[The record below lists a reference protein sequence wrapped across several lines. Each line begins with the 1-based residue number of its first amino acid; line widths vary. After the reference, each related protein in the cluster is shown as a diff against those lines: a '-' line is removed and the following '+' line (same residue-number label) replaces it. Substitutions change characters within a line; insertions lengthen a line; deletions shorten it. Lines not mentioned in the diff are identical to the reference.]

1 MKKTI
6 VVISF
11 LAATLAGCNNTPLKE
26 TTTQKSD
33 STTTT
38 TTMAAPATA
47 QPQMD
52 STTIAKNL
60 LENTTPGDMQKMLAS
75 LSGKWAGEVSSWYG
89 EHAPAQKNTTECENK
104 MILDGRYLQRTRTQ
118 EVNGKTMEGMG
129 IIGYDNAKKMFV
141 SSWQDNLSTGIMY
154 LEGPYDAATKTITLK
169 GKWMN
174 PATGSNTDVKET
186 FKIID
191 DNTHQVALYKVN
203 EGGSDFKCWE
213 MNLTRK

>member
-11 LAATLAGCNNTPLKE
+11 LAVALAGCNNTPVKE

-47 QPQMD
+47 QPQTD
-52 STTIAKNL
+52 SATIAKNL
-60 LENTTPGDMQKMLAS
+60 VENTTPGDMQKMLDS
-75 LSGKWAGEVSSWYG
+75 LSGKWTGEVSSWYG